1 MKNNKKNSPIKFMG
15 AGINVAQ
22 QQQTL
27 KDLAPLQQNPFSP
40 TEQEVMGGVFN
51 PTGNDINQ
59 FQSNQGFNKNQY
71 NIGYG
76 QPEGALNP
84 NTLNEP
90 PIPTEGSLTTTDLAS
105 GNVPMGDDFSGL
117 DFATAAPE
125 QGMGSTQTGGVT
137 ANLTIDQR
145 RDQNRLRRQNRR
157 ADRKAQR
164 ISNREYRRTGIRSG
178 LMGDK
183 TSFQKGAILPPQG
196 S

>member
-1 MKNNKKNSPIKFMG
+1 MKNSPVKFMG
-15 AGINVAQ
+15 AGLNIPTPQAKQ
-22 QQQTL
+22 L
-27 KDLAPLQQNPFSP
+27 GAPQQNPFSP
-40 TEQEVMGGVFN
+40 TEQGAMGGVFN

-117 DFATAAPE
+117 DLATAAPE

-137 ANLTIDQR
+137 ANLTRKEQR
-145 RDQNRLRRQNRR
+145 QLRRKERR
-157 ADRKAQR
+157 GRRWGAMLSRKGNNASDRQ
-164 ISNREYRRTGIRSG
+164 YRRTGQRSG
-178 LMGDK
+178 AMGAGTIFDP
-183 TSFQKGAILPPQG
+183 SNPLG